1 MGMYTGLRFKGTVK
15 KEFRDSF
22 EDIAMNGN
30 WKFTITVYDKAGNYV
45 ETSKNM
51 ILDTVIPVSEFELS
65 DDRTMTMNFNDSY
78 ISTNK
83 SLGSKYLYYMSLKSN
98 VDVNALSP
106 SDFIVPVGNDLTNAS
121 DIPMN
126 IAKQKHYLYVVTN
139 ESPRDRAGNL
149 ADEFTMSLPTLEEF
163 NAENGTTEFVYKEL
177 EDYIVVYNPKEIP
190 AAVNGYF
197 EIAYST
203 SEQTLYYKDYDSS
216 NTGLVKDGGTAS
228 DPFYAILSLDTGDKI
243 LSSMTDDTNVFIG
256 YKVQR
261 YNRQTMTDDLKTQK
275 GYMQKNYASLYSE
288 RNNMNV
294 MLQKAVTKGYTN
306 IRCDKVV
313 LTKAYNFCSVG
324 FYEIRQS
331 IENDINIIN
340 ESANTILQGLQMVQ
354 STQESNMFYD
364 SIIIEALTSG
374 TPENKATKM
383 SFVDSDGAK
392 VEPGAKGTQNQNSFI
407 NQISNY
413 IKISTNL
420 VSAKMKV
427 LTRMYKTNLDIVRH
441 YVDITQYG
449 DPVPNVQVQKVV
461 TQTAQQ
467 QPATN

>member
-1 MGMYTGLRFKGTVK
+1 MILKEDYTLSYNLFLAEHELFDSLINKSSIVLQESLSVEDYSILCEGLQ
-15 KEFRDSF
+15 D
-22 EDIAMNGN
+22 
-30 WKFTITVYDKAGNYV
+30 TITNYINKV
-45 ETSKNM
+45 TASM
-51 ILDTVIPVSEFELS
+51 QQVWDRFIATV
-65 DDRTMTMNFNDSY
+65 
-78 ISTNK
+78 
-83 SLGSKYLYYMSLKSN
+83 
-98 VDVNALSP
+98 
-106 SDFIVPVGNDLTNAS
+106 
-121 DIPMN
+121 
-126 IAKQKHYLYVVTN
+126 
-139 ESPRDRAGNL
+139 
-149 ADEFTMSLPTLEEF
+149 
-163 NAENGTTEFVYKEL
+163 GT
-177 EDYIVVYNPKEIP
+177 D
-190 AAVNGYF
+190 A
-197 EIAYST
+197 
-203 SEQTLYYKDYDSS
+203 QKDYLTKAADK
-216 NTGLVKDGGTAS
+216 VKSGNPGFVINNF
-228 DPFYAILSLDTGDKI
+228 PNY
-243 LSSMTDDTNVFIG
+243 DTNVFIG

-294 MLQKAVTKGYTN
+294 MLQKAVTRGYTN

-313 LTKAYNFCSVG
+313 LTKAYNFCSTG
-324 FYEIRQS
+324 FYEVRQS

-354 STQESNMFYD
+354 STQESNMFYE
-364 SIIIEALTSG
+364 SIIIEALTSS

-449 DPVPNVQVQKVV
+449 DPVPNAQVQKVV

-467 QPATN
+467 QSTS